1 MKELTVNE
9 VMAVYEATGISFP
22 VNDGE
27 VKAEVER

>member
-9 VMAVYEATGISFP
+9 VMALYEATGINFP

-27 VKAEVER
+27 VKAEME